1 MKKILILVLAGVFLT
16 GFFLVLSA
24 TAKKDNAPIGT
35 EIGNTATDF
44 SLKDVNEKIHDLKD
58 VKGKKAILIVF
69 WATWCPYCVNE
80 IPDLIKI
87 QQKYD
92 TKDLEVWAVN
102 IRESKE
108 KVVSFSKKRAINYT
122 VLLDSSG
129 LVANAYKIS
138 GIPANIVI
146 DKKGIIR
153 STGQLPN
160 NYEEF
165 FDGLIKES
173 AAKK

>member
-1 MKKILILVLAGVFLT
+1 MKKILVFALIGIVLAGFAWI
-16 GFFLVLSA
+16 LSA
-24 TAKKDNAPIGT
+24 AAKKDNIATGT
-35 EIGNTATDF
+35 EIGNAAPDF
-44 SLKDVNEKIHDLKD
+44 SLTDINGKTYNLKD
-58 VKGKKAILIVF
+58 AKGKKTILIVF

-87 QQKYD
+87 QDKYD
-92 TKDLEVWAVN
+92 TKDLEVWALN
-102 IRESKE
+102 IKESKE
-108 KVVSFSKKRAINYT
+108 KVVSFAKKRSINYT

-129 LVANAYKIS
+129 LVANVYKIS

-153 STGQLPN
+153 SAGQLPD

-165 FDGLIKES
+165 FDKLINES
-173 AAKK
+173 AVKK